1 MKDPKKQ
8 YEKKRESIKNAKGI
22 SELER
27 SNRHFGNWIDYIF
40 SSVDIREKESLKYE
54 SEKVRI
60 NI

>member
-8 YEKKRESIKNAKGI
+8 YEKKRESIKNSKGI